1 MHQSILYIS
10 KTITCRSSSRN
21 MDKCKS
27 VIINVDKGK
36 SVVNEGAPPLPSD
49 RFDGRDPPLPSDGF
63 DGRVPLSALPLA
75 NLHANVPVPPLPSC
89 TLDAHVPLPPLPLA
103 NFHAHVHVPP
113 LPSGSLDG
121 HVPVPPLPFAALQP
135 PVPQVLFYLVVLAWS
150 TMVLGYHAQS
160 FIDTI
165 WSMLLLFVHFAY
177 HAYELQYSSY
187 SLGPPIYTH
196 RYSRSL
202 YFCPFVVGSGCT

>member
-1 MHQSILYIS
+1 
-10 KTITCRSSSRN
+10 
-21 MDKCKS
+21 MDKGKS

-75 NLHANVPVPPLPSC
+75 N
-89 TLDAHVPLPPLPLA
+89 
-103 NFHAHVHVPP
+103 FHAHVPVPP